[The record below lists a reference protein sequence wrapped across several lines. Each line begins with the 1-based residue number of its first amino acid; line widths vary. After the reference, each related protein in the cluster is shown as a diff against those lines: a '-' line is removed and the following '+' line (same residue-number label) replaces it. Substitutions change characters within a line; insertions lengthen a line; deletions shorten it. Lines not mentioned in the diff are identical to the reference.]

1 MSGAD
6 ASRGGQEGA
15 EHSGGGARTAG
26 VKRGLSFMTGLGF
39 RLAVLIA
46 LTVLLTV
53 GGVAVVLAR
62 VQEGDLLNEALH
74 SAERFTT
81 ALEASG
87 RYAMLRN
94 QTDDI
99 RQIVAAAGRAD
110 GIDAVRVINKG
121 GIVVYSS
128 RPAEVGTRL
137 DLEAEACVTC
147 HARGEPLVAPAAP
160 QRGRIFTSGG
170 GTRVLGYIAPVYNEP
185 GCASAPCH
193 AHAPDQKVL
202 GVIDVQL
209 SLAAMDA
216 RAAEE
221 RLRLWIFLA
230 GWVLALA
237 AVFGAVGHAWVT
249 RPVRE
254 LAERCRAVA
263 EAGPAEARPLDARGP
278 GEMGAL
284 AEAFNRMVSEL
295 KEAQDTLEEK
305 VLDRTRRLRE
315 AEEQIVR
322 TEKLSAV
329 GTLAAGIAHEVNNP
343 LTGII
348 TFARLLLRRAEPGS
362 DAAHKLERI
371 VAEAERCSGIIS
383 SFLNFSRPDEAR
395 ITADVRE
402 TVEQLVGLLEPQAG
416 FRDVRIERA
425 YDEGLPRLAAS
436 PGRLQQVLTNLVKNA
451 VEAGAK
457 EIRVR
462 VERASGDGGTGSAR
476 GVQVVVEDDGPGIPP
491 ELLNRVFDP
500 FYTTKP
506 VGEGAGLGLW
516 ISYRIVE
523 EMGGRMRVESGER
536 GALFTFTVPAAG
548 VPAAS

>member
-1 MSGAD
+1 M
-6 ASRGGQEGA
+6 
-15 EHSGGGARTAG
+15 
-26 VKRGLSFMTGLGF
+26 KRGAAFVSGLGF
-39 RLAVLIA
+39 RLAFLIA
-46 LTVLLTV
+46 LTVLLTA
-53 GGVAVVLAR
+53 GGVAVVLVK

-94 QTDDI
+94 QSDDI

-110 GIDAVRVINKG
+110 GIEAVRVINKG
-121 GIVVYSS
+121 GVVVYSS
-128 RPAEVGTRL
+128 RPDEVSTRL

-147 HARGEPLVAPAAP
+147 HARGEPLVAPDGS
-160 QRGRIFTSGG
+160 QRGRIFTGSG
-170 GTRVLGYIAPVYNEP
+170 GTRVLGYIAPVYNGPE
-185 GCASAPCH
+185 CSDAPCH
-193 AHAPDQKVL
+193 AHAPHQKVL

-221 RLRLWIFLA
+221 QRRLWVFLA
-230 GWVLALA
+230 GWVLVLA
-237 AVFGAVGHAWVT
+237 ALFGTVGHAWVT

-254 LAERCRAVA
+254 LADRCRAVA
-263 EAGPAEARPLDARGP
+263 EAGPGEARPLDPRGS
-278 GEMGAL
+278 GEMRDL
-284 AEAFNRMVSEL
+284 AEAFNRMVVEL
-295 KEAQDTLEEK
+295 KEAQGTLEEK

-348 TFARLLLRRAEPGS
+348 TFARLLLRKAEPGS

-371 VAEAERCSGIIS
+371 VAEAERCSGIVS
-383 SFLNFSRPDEAR
+383 SFLDFSRPDEAR
-395 ITADVRE
+395 VTANVRE
-402 TVEQLVGLLEPQAG
+402 TVEQLVGLLKPQAV
-416 FRDVRIERA
+416 FRGVRIECA
-425 YDEGLPRLAAS
+425 YAERLPRLAVPS
-436 PGRLQQVLTNLVKNA
+436 GRLQQVLTNLFKNA

-457 EIRVR
+457 EIRLR
-462 VERASGDGGTGSAR
+462 VDRMSAEAAAGSPAEGGEEGAR
-476 GVQVVVEDDGPGIPP
+476 GVQVVVEDDGPGIPR

-523 EMGGRMRVESGER
+523 EMGGRLRVENGER
-536 GALFTFTVPAAG
+536 GARFLFTVPAARPTG
-548 VPAAS
+548 GSSSV

>member
-1 MSGAD
+1 MKHGA
-6 ASRGGQEGA
+6 AFVS
-15 EHSGGGARTAG
+15 
-26 VKRGLSFMTGLGF
+26 GLGF
-39 RLAVLIA
+39 RLAFLIA

-53 GGVAVVLAR
+53 GGVAVVLVR

-94 QTDDI
+94 QSDDI

-110 GIDAVRVINKG
+110 GIEAVRVINKG
-121 GIVVYSS
+121 GVVVYSS
-128 RPAEVGTRL
+128 RPDEVSTRL

-147 HARGEPLVAPAAP
+147 HARGEPLVAPDGS
-160 QRGRIFTSGG
+160 QRGRIFTGSG

-185 GCASAPCH
+185 GCSDAPCH
-193 AHAPDQKVL
+193 AHAPHQKVL

-221 RLRLWIFLA
+221 QRRLWVFLA
-230 GWVLALA
+230 GWVLVLA

-254 LAERCRAVA
+254 LAHSCRAIA
-263 EAGPAEARPLDARGP
+263 EDGPAQAHLLEPRGAR
-278 GEMGAL
+278 EMRAL
-284 AEAFNRMVSEL
+284 AEAFNRMVNEL
-295 KEAQDTLEEK
+295 REAQDTLEQK
-305 VLDRTRRLRE
+305 VLDRTRRLRD
-315 AEEQIVR
+315 AEDQIVR
-322 TEKLSAV
+322 AEKLSAV

-348 TFARLLLRRAEPGS
+348 TFARLLLRKAEPGS
-362 DAAHKLERI
+362 DAARKLERI
-371 VAEAERCSGIIS
+371 VAEAERCSGIVS
-383 SFLNFSRPDEAR
+383 SLLNFSRPDDAPVSLDIR
-395 ITADVRE
+395 AVLD
-402 TVEQLVGLLEPQAG
+402 QLIPLWEPQAA
-416 FRDVRIERA
+416 FRGIRIERRIQ
-425 YDEGLPRLAAS
+425 DELPRLKAS

-451 VEAGAK
+451 AEAGAR
-457 EIRVR
+457 EVC
-462 VERASGDGGTGSAR
+462 VTVGLAAAGEGDGMAR
-476 GVQVVVEDDGPGIPP
+476 AIEVVVEDDGHGIPGDM
-491 ELLNRVFDP
+491 LNRVFDP
-500 FYTTKP
+500 FFTTKG

-523 EMGGRMRVESGER
+523 EMGGRLRVENGRR
-536 GALFTFTVPAAG
+536 GARFLFTLPIG
-548 VPAAS
+548 G